1 MSSPASTDPRGEL
14 DPIELASAD
23 EVAAVAEE
31 RLRWSV
37 RHAYSNSPATR
48 AAFDAAGAHP
58 GDIHGLA
65 DLAKVPFMTKA
76 DLRADNWGRF
86 AVPKEKLARIHASSG
101 TTGLATVVGYTAE
114 DLQTWAG
121 LMARSIRAAGGRPG
135 HTVHIAYGYGLFT
148 GGLGAH
154 YGAEALGC
162 TAVPVSSGMTE
173 RQIKLIAD
181 LKPEV
186 IMVTPSYLLA
196 IGDEMERMGLD
207 PADNSLIV
215 GILGAEPW
223 TEAMRT
229 EIEARFGM
237 HAVDIYGLSEVMGPG
252 VAQECVESK
261 DGLHI
266 WADHFWPEIIDPQ
279 TGDPLPEGER
289 GELVL
294 TSLTKQAFPVIRY
307 RTGDLTRLLPGTAR
321 PGMPR
326 IERITGRADDMMI
339 VRGANAYP
347 SQVEQM
353 VLRIEGLSPHF
364 LCVLTRPERLDI
376 LTVRTEAR
384 PDVPSDRYGDL
395 ASALEGLLAVELG
408 LGAKVEVGEPGAI
421 ERSVGK
427 AKRVLDLR

>member
-1 MSSPASTDPRGEL
+1 MSPAPSTDPRGEL

-37 RHAYSNSPATR
+37 RHAYSNSTATR
-48 AAFDAAGAHP
+48 AAFDATGAHP
-58 GDIHGLA
+58 DDVHGLA
-65 DLAKVPFMTKA
+65 DLAKLPFMTKA

-86 AVPKEKLARIHASSG
+86 AMPKEKLARIHASSG
-101 TTGLATVVGYTAE
+101 TTGLATFVGYSAE
-114 DLQTWAG
+114 DLKTWAD

-207 PADNSLIV
+207 PADTSLIV

-223 TEAMRT
+223 TEAMRA

-237 HAVDIYGLSEVMGPG
+237 NAVDIYGLSEVMGPG

-279 TGDPLPEGER
+279 TGEPLPEGER

-353 VLRIEGLSPHF
+353 VLRIPGLSPHF
-364 LCVLTRPERLDI
+364 LCVLTRPDRLDI

-395 ASALEGLLAVELG
+395 ASALEALLAVELG

>member
-1 MSSPASTDPRGEL
+1 
-14 DPIELASAD
+14 
-23 EVAAVAEE
+23 
-31 RLRWSV
+31 
-37 RHAYSNSPATR
+37 
-48 AAFDAAGAHP
+48 
-58 GDIHGLA
+58 
-65 DLAKVPFMTKA
+65 
-76 DLRADNWGRF
+76 
-86 AVPKEKLARIHASSG
+86 
-101 TTGLATVVGYTAE
+101 
-114 DLQTWAG
+114 
-121 LMARSIRAAGGRPG
+121 
-135 HTVHIAYGYGLFT
+135 
-148 GGLGAH
+148 
-154 YGAEALGC
+154 
-162 TAVPVSSGMTE
+162 MTE

-181 LKPEV
+181 LRPEV

-207 PADNSLIV
+207 PADNSLQV

-223 TEAMRT
+223 TEAMRA

-252 VAQECVESK
+252 VAQECVDSK

-279 TGDPLPEGER
+279 TGTPLPEGER

-307 RTGDLTRLLPGTAR
+307 RTGDLTTLRPGTAR

-353 VLRIEGLSPHF
+353 VLRVAGLSPPF
-364 LCVLTRPERLDI
+364 LCVLTRPDRLDV

-384 PDVPSDRYGDL
+384 PEVETGRYADL
-395 ASALEGLLAVELG
+395 AGELERLLMAELG
-408 LGAKVEVGEPGAI
+408 LGAQVEVGEPGAI